1 MRRTHLLVLA
11 AVFGLVSIAG
21 DQLVYQIEKMINRL
35 EQEETRLED
44 KLNDNI
50 YFLTT
55 QTQHHREAFFDLNHA
70 IVLWMG
76 NVVQKENHR
85 LKYVEFRK
93 RLHDKFAKD
102 KETFEEEERKLWASQ
117 KEDLEAEFREHLIT
131 INRQISFYVEDI
143 VAACDKIMFSEGRC
157 TQIFINSVKIRD
169 QNKNLNLIE
178 SAELKLDFY
187 EKTLIDFQRDIEDI
201 NRKATDLNKQISKK
215 KLARQL
221 FLIATLIFNL
231 LSLIAVF
238 LYFRQIIMIGGDQK
252 TSLASQ

>member
-1 MRRTHLLVLA
+1 M
-11 AVFGLVSIAG
+11 
-21 DQLVYQIEKMINRL
+21 
-35 EQEETRLED
+35 
-44 KLNDNI
+44 
-50 YFLTT
+50 
-55 QTQHHREAFFDLNHA
+55 
-70 IVLWMG
+70 VLWCRDLLG
-76 NVVQKENHR
+76 KQAGQKG
-85 LKYVEFRK
+85 
-93 RLHDKFAKD
+93 
-102 KETFEEEERKLWASQ
+102 
-117 KEDLEAEFREHLIT
+117 DLEAESPEHLIT
-131 INRQISFYVEDI
+131 INRQTSFYVENI

-187 EKTLIDFQRDIEDI
+187 EKTLIVFQRDIEDI